1 MWADFISFLLIGLG
15 AGLCLQGILALRGRL
30 TLRASF
36 WERPFIALW
45 ETKDKTRIPKI
56 LGRMRI
62 IYGVFFITLG
72 FWSLL

>member
-1 MWADFISFLLIGLG
+1 VWSDFVSLALIGLG
-15 AGLCLQGILALRGRL
+15 FSLCVQSVLGLRGRL

-45 ETKDKTRIPKI
+45 ETKDKTRVPKI

>member
-1 MWADFISFLLIGLG
+1 MLG
-15 AGLCLQGILALRGRL
+15 LRGRL

-45 ETKDKTRIPKI
+45 ETKDKTRVPKI